1 MSEYFIHLVHDIIGA
16 LEHNAVELEDNN
28 EAMRSLFRRIES
40 GEISGAYAQSQKSYL
55 MSVSDRL
62 QEERLRLVRAA
73 KDVRVRARNAIRT
86 NSRRETVLNG
96 FSQVGPGNPRH
107 DS

>member
-1 MSEYFIHLVHDIIGA
+1 MSEYFIHFVHDIIGA
-16 LEHNAVELEDNN
+16 LEHNSVEVEDNN
-28 EAMRSLFRRIES
+28 EAMRSLLRRIES

-62 QEERLRLVRAA
+62 QEERLRLVNAA

-86 NSRRETVLNG
+86 NSRHETVLNG